1 MNTENLQNNLKYFL
15 TDEVKNN
22 QRTFKIVDG
31 TQPLKEA
38 HIFYTGV
45 VTNWG
50 NTNNDFKR
58 MSKELSRFFCNW
70 WAKNRNEVRNYYENK
85 NK

>member
-22 QRTFKIVDG
+22 QRIFKIVDG

-38 HIFYTGV
+38 HVFYTGV
-45 VTNWG
+45 VTDWG
-50 NTNNDFKR
+50 ESNEDFKR
-58 MSKELSRFFCNW
+58 MSEELKTNYCDW
-70 WAKNRNEVRNYYENK
+70 WAKNRNEVRKYYNNK
-85 NK
+85 NQ